1 MGLNTENKDKL
12 LNVELFLS
20 SLGKKVKGFVSKH
33 ASHNTHGH
41 LQRHLQHSNGVASMT
56 WSIFR
61 QETMNEKPCS
71 WSKRI
76 VMEISKLLC
85 LAFLF
90 PFEKLRLLRYTCLE
104 AFLHY
109 IAKA

>member
-41 LQRHLQHSNGVASMT
+41 LKRSQTLEWSCKHDLEHLQTRN
-56 WSIFR
+56 
-61 QETMNEKPCS
+61 NE
-71 WSKRI
+71 
-76 VMEISKLLC
+76 
-85 LAFLF
+85 
-90 PFEKLRLLRYTCLE
+90 
-104 AFLHY
+104 
-109 IAKA
+109 